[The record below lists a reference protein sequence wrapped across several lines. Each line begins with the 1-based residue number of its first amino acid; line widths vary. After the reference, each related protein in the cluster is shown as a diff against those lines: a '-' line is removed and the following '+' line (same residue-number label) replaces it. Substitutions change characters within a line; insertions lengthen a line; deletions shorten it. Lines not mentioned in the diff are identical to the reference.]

1 MNKVTALLDAIATV
15 ITNVRALADSLQAA
29 ADAFAEFKPTEIVE
43 QPVVQ
48 IPEKAA
54 KPKKAKVY
62 TLEDVRGVL
71 AEKSQNGFTAE
82 VKALISKFGGTK
94 LSDIDSGKYEEIIKN
109 AEAIGNE

>member
-48 IPEKAA
+48 IPEKVE
-54 KPKKAKVY
+54 KAY
-62 TLEDVRGVL
+62 TLEDVRG
-71 AEKSQNGFTAE
+71 AMPT
-82 VKALISKFGGTK
+82 T
-94 LSDIDSGKYEEIIKN
+94 
-109 AEAIGNE
+109 

>member
-15 ITNVRALADSLQAA
+15 ITNVRILADSLQAA
-29 ADAFAEFKPTEIVE
+29 SDVLAEFKTAETVE
-43 QPVVQ
+43 QPVAQ
-48 IPEKAA
+48 SPEKAE
-54 KPKKAKVY
+54 KAY

-82 VKALISKFGGTK
+82 IKALISKFGGNR
-94 LSDIDSGKYEEIIKN
+94 LSDIEPGKYEEIIKN

>member
-48 IPEKAA
+48 VPEKAE
-54 KPKKAKVY
+54 KAY

-82 VKALISKFGGTK
+82 VKALISKFGGSK
-94 LSDIDSGKYEEIIKN
+94 LSDIDPGKYEELIKN

>member
-29 ADAFAEFKPTEIVE
+29 TDAFAEFKPTEIVE

-48 IPEKAA
+48 IPEKGE
-54 KPKKAKVY
+54 KAY

-94 LSDIDSGKYEEIIKN
+94 LSDIDPGKYEEIIKN

>member
-48 IPEKAA
+48 IPEKVV
-54 KPKKAKVY
+54 KAY

-82 VKALISKFGGTK
+82 VKTLISKFGGSR
-94 LSDIDSGKYEEIIKN
+94 LSDIDPGKYEEIIKN

>member
-15 ITNVRALADSLQAA
+15 IINVRALADSLQAA

-43 QPVVQ
+43 QPVAQ
-48 IPEKAA
+48 SPEKAE
-54 KPKKAKVY
+54 KAY

-82 VKALISKFGGTK
+82 IKALISKFGGNR
-94 LSDIDSGKYEEIIKN
+94 LSDIDPGKYEEIIKN